1 MEDEEEFNQIKI
13 GNYILYN
20 QRIENH
26 GLKADYV
33 AKHNNENKYFICKII
48 SKEEIE
54 DNISLD
60 EIQKTISIHKKL
72 DHDNIVKLYDLKE
85 DQKYLY
91 IFFLDFIDGNGKT
104 LSKIISNNIIY
115 KFEEKEIFII
125 IEQITNLLIYLY
137 DNKIIMKDL
146 LLRNIFIEQ
155 KEENNEKMHI
165 LLCNLEHRALLSQ
178 STDKNEIEYFYNK
191 IVYKLGII
199 ICVLLDYEFYKYFKK
214 NINKQDLINEYI
226 EKNILNKLEI
236 AENIKN
242 LIIHMVLLGEKQRIH
257 LKNIPLFGRNIYRIR
272 ISFEGN
278 SNHNKD
284 KSNDNNSSLYN
295 ISDNVF
301 ETNKKSEGENKE
313 PKINN
318 KIQMSNN
325 NKKDISKS
333 SSFNILNI
341 FKSSN
346 SKNKINN
353 VNIDLKDDKIKQIES
368 LYKNIKELNNKIKQL
383 EKENKQLKDEI
394 KRVKKDN
401 IKLKEM
407 REENIN
413 LKKKYENDVKKLNN
427 IIIESSNKYKDLER
441 QLNEQKLKSKDIFSN
456 DSKDEIM
463 QLIKELK
470 SKNDELKMI
479 KSKIGFDIKENEQVI
494 SIIFISMDQ
503 KIHHSFICKDS
514 DKLYK
519 IEGLLYEYYPE
530 YKNSENFFLIEG
542 NKINKF
548 NTMKENNIKNNSI
561 ITLIPYD
568 ENNS

>member
-226 EKNILNKLEI
+226 EKNIFNKLEI

-295 ISDNVF
+295 INNNNF

>member
-146 LLRNIFIEQ
+146 LLRNIFIQQ

>member
-236 AENIKN
+236 TENIKN

-301 ETNKKSEGENKE
+301 ETYKKSEGENKE

>member
-278 SNHNKD
+278 SNHNK
-284 KSNDNNSSLYN
+284 SNENTSSLYN
-295 ISDNVF
+295 INNNNF

>member
-1 MEDEEEFNQIKI
+1 MVLLKLFVFILVIFMEDEEEFNQIKI

-146 LLRNIFIEQ
+146 LLRNIFIQQ

-236 AENIKN
+236 AVYK
-242 LIIHMVLLGEKQRIH
+242 
-257 LKNIPLFGRNIYRIR
+257 
-272 ISFEGN
+272 
-278 SNHNKD
+278 
-284 KSNDNNSSLYN
+284 KSNNSYGIIRRKAENS
-295 ISDNVF
+295 F
-301 ETNKKSEGENKE
+301 KKHTF
-313 PKINN
+313 I
-318 KIQMSNN
+318 
-325 NKKDISKS
+325 
-333 SSFNILNI
+333 
-341 FKSSN
+341 
-346 SKNKINN
+346 
-353 VNIDLKDDKIKQIES
+353 
-368 LYKNIKELNNKIKQL
+368 
-383 EKENKQLKDEI
+383 
-394 KRVKKDN
+394 RT
-401 IKLKEM
+401 
-407 REENIN
+407 
-413 LKKKYENDVKKLNN
+413 KY
-427 IIIESSNKYKDLER
+427 I
-441 QLNEQKLKSKDIFSN
+441 
-456 DSKDEIM
+456 
-463 QLIKELK
+463 
-470 SKNDELKMI
+470 
-479 KSKIGFDIKENEQVI
+479 
-494 SIIFISMDQ
+494 
-503 KIHHSFICKDS
+503 
-514 DKLYK
+514 
-519 IEGLLYEYYPE
+519 
-530 YKNSENFFLIEG
+530 
-542 NKINKF
+542 
-548 NTMKENNIKNNSI
+548 
-561 ITLIPYD
+561 
-568 ENNS
+568 

>member
-301 ETNKKSEGENKE
+301 ETYKKSEGENKE